1 MAKVEIRGKI
11 TDISDSIII
20 GMIEKKVLTVKETD
34 GQYPQEYEIDFLN
47 GKGDHLD
54 SFSIGDTVK
63 VQTELRGRKWSKNG
77 KSGFMLSLNGWKTEK
92 IGESAST
99 YNHSEPPTEQKIAD
113 SPGNM
118 TKHRFTQ
125 EEIDDLPF

>member
-1 MAKVEIRGKI
+1 MAKLEVRGKI

-54 SFSIGDTVK
+54 SFSIGDMVK
-63 VQTELRGRKWSKNG
+63 VQTELRGRRWAKNG
-77 KSGFMLSLNGWKTEK
+77 KSGFMLSLSGWKCEK
-92 IGESAST
+92 TGGNQ
-99 YNHSEPPTEQKIAD
+99 YDHSKPPTQKTAPAI
-113 SPGNM
+113 
-118 TKHRFTQ
+118 TKPPETTFTPA
-125 EEIDDLPF
+125 EIDDLPF

>member
-34 GQYPQEYEIDFLN
+34 GMYPQEYEIDFLN

-54 SFSIGDTVK
+54 SFSIGDMVK

-92 IGESAST
+92 TGDSAST
-99 YNHSEPPTEQKIAD
+99 YNHSAPPTEQPAPAPSKK
-113 SPGNM
+113 
-118 TKHRFTQ
+118 TQTTFTQ